1 MDVSDETG
9 FLSPFSAG
17 VPPDN
22 LNFKICTFT
31 NLIFSNLVSSI
42 LHKHLSFLKLGLEED
57 FKSHNVLALL
67 LPGKIHI
74 PKFTFSKRTP

>member
-1 MDVSDETG
+1 MDASDGTG
-9 FLSPFSAG
+9 SLSPFSAG

-22 LNFKICTFT
+22 LNLKICTS
-31 NLIFSNLVSSI
+31 IPLVFANFVSKI

-57 FKSHNVLALL
+57 FKSHNVLAFL

-74 PKFTFSKRTP
+74 PKFTFS